1 MFAPGLLEI
10 ETKTKIERERE
21 RERGYEEQKGK
32 KKTSSNNFMGEEWA
46 EMQGDQER
54 EFLYR
59 NGIVF

>member
-10 ETKTKIERERE
+10 ETKTKISLDRERE
-21 RERGYEEQKGK
+21 SGEQKGK
-32 KKTSSNNFMGEEWA
+32 KKTSSNNLMGEEWA